1 MSVQAERRPRALG
14 FALVGLA
21 VVLGF
26 GYLAWSNWSND
37 RALQVRGAEADA
49 RVVEVGKR
57 ATVEFRTADGRQV
70 RALIAQGGSPR
81 DRRPAVGDEIRVVY
95 DPRHP
100 EADVRDTRVA
110 PNHVIALFMTATA
123 LVGAG
128 AVAVA
133 VVAELRRR
141 VSRPA

>member
-1 MSVQAERRPRALG
+1 MVG

-26 GYLAWSNWSND
+26 GYLAWSDWSND
-37 RALQVRGAEADA
+37 RALRERGAEADA
-49 RVVEVGKR
+49 RVVAAGKR
-57 ATVEFRTADGRQV
+57 TTVEFSTADGRRV
-70 RALIAQGGSPR
+70 RALIGQGGSPR

-100 EADVRDTRVA
+100 EADVRDTRVT
-110 PNHVIALFMTATA
+110 PNHRIAYLMTATA

-133 VVAELRRR
+133 VVAEARRR
-141 VSRPA
+141 VS